1 MIIDGSRL
9 KDIRKDHHDTQETLA
24 AKLHVSTS
32 TVSKWEQGA
41 AEPSLESLTQ
51 ICRMYEVSA
60 DFLLGLSDDD
70 PLFTKKKRSKLS
82 AESRNTLELFEKFL
96 LQQEKA
102 AQK

>member
-1 MIIDGSRL
+1 MYGSRL
-9 KDIRKDHHDTQETLA
+9 KDIRKDHGDTQEELA
-24 AKLHVSTS
+24 KKLNVSTA

-41 AEPSLESLTQ
+41 NDPNFETLCQ